1 MGYKNVWCDWRI
13 AFAEIVNPW
22 KHSKIISKWK
32 VSEKI
37 LSIPKHCQLAKRDLQ
52 ASESISVISICVH

>member
-1 MGYKNVWCDWRI
+1 MCDAIDELRLQKLLTLG
-13 AFAEIVNPW
+13 NTQ
-22 KHSKIISKWK
+22 KIISIWK

-37 LSIPKHCQLAKRDLQ
+37 LSIPKHCQLARRDLQ